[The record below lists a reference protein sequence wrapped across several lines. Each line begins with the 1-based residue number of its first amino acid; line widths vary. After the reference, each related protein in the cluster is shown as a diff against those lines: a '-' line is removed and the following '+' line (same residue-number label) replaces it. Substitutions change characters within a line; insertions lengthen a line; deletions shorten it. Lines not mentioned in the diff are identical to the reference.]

1 MSAALAPAHEGGVVD
16 AILAARA
23 AKEPLLVQGRGTK
36 AGMLRPV
43 QAAHGLSTRNLT
55 EVSLYAPQELII
67 SAGAGIAIP
76 DLEAKL
82 AEGGQG
88 LIAEPP
94 DLSALLGTEAGVQ
107 TLGGVV
113 ATNLSGPRRVAWGA
127 MRDHVMG
134 VRAVNGAGEVIRSG
148 GRVLKNVTG
157 LDLCKLLTGS
167 HGTLAVI
174 TEVTLKVLP
183 RAELTGSLLLPGLD
197 AVRGVAA
204 LSAALGSPYGVSGAA
219 WLPPDAA
226 ERVPALA
233 GRGAVALARIEDFAK
248 SVEYRLGR
256 LREGLAQFGAGMLLS
271 DETSRA
277 AWQAIRDAVPLR
289 ADPGAAGWRI
299 SVRPANGPAAAR
311 GASSIGAAAW
321 AGRRAR
327 LPCTSASPPR
337 RWPGAAP
344 GPCFAR
350 PSRCAPPWT
359 WCRPRLRR
367 SPASPAGSR
376 PPWTPPASS
385 IPAGSTPAC
394 RPAGVAGAKARRRC
408 RPKGEPCRPTSPPNS
423 LPIRPPRPATR
434 CCAPACTAASAPPPA
449 PPSCCWATSWTA
461 RAGAST

>member
-1 MSAALAPAHEGGVVD
+1 MSAALAPAHEGGIVD

-23 AKEPLLVQGRGTK
+23 ANEPLLIQGRGTK

-43 QAAHGLSTRNLT
+43 QAARGLSTRNLT
-55 EVSLYAPQELII
+55 AVSLYAPQELII
-67 SAGAGIAIP
+67 SAGAGVTIP
-76 DLEAKL
+76 DLEATL

-94 DLSALLGTEAGVQ
+94 DLSALLGTEGVQ

-167 HGTLAVI
+167 YGTLAVI

-183 RAELTGSLLLPGLD
+183 RAELTGSLLLPDLD

-219 WLPPDAA
+219 WLPADAA

-233 GRGAVALARIEDFAK
+233 GRGAVALVRIEDFAP

-256 LREGLAQFGAGMLLS
+256 LAADLAPFGTAVLL
-271 DETSRA
+271 DDDASRA
-277 AWQAIRDAVPLR
+277 AWRAVRDAVPLR
-289 ADPGAAGWRI
+289 AEPDDAVWRV
-299 SVRPANGPAAAR
+299 SVRPSNGPAALATLEAAGAR
-311 GASSIGAAAW
+311 GFLDWGGGLVWVAGPPALHERVTAAAL
-321 AGRRAR
+321 AGRGTWTVLRAPEPMR
-327 LPCTSASPPR
+327 AAVDVVPPEAPALARITRRVKSAMD
-337 RWPGAAP
+337 
-344 GPCFAR
+344 
-350 PSRCAPPWT
+350 
-359 WCRPRLRR
+359 
-367 SPASPAGSR
+367 PAGILNPGR
-376 PPWTPPASS
+376 LY
-385 IPAGSTPAC
+385 
-394 RPAGVAGAKARRRC
+394 AGV
-408 RPKGEPCRPTSPPNS
+408 
-423 LPIRPPRPATR
+423 
-434 CCAPACTAASAPPPA
+434 
-449 PPSCCWATSWTA
+449 
-461 RAGAST
+461 